1 MKIKAVIFDVDGT
14 LLDTYRDLANAVNY
28 ALRENGLPTH
38 DAERYKYF
46 CGNGTEKMI
55 ERALPEEKRNEKIIA
70 HLKKYYLE
78 FYNKHTGEETR
89 IYDGINELI
98 FELQS
103 RGLKLGVVSNKIDCM
118 VKKVVPE
125 YFGDVFDYVT
135 GQRDGIPAKPD
146 PALVFEAMKALDV
159 TPQECIFVGDSGVDA
174 LTGSNSGA
182 FMVGVLWG
190 FRDEK
195 ELRENGADTVIAHPL
210 ELLQYII

>member
-28 ALRENGLPTH
+28 ALESNGLPTH
-38 DAERYKYF
+38 VAEKYKYF

-55 ERALPEEKRNEKIIA
+55 ERALPEDKRSDELIA
-70 HLKKYYLE
+70 HLKKFYLE
-78 FYNKHTGEETR
+78 FYNKHTGEETKV
-89 IYDGINELI
+89 YDGVYEVIDELK
-98 FELQS
+98 S

-118 VKKVVPE
+118 TQQVMKE
-125 YFGDVFDYVT
+125 YFPDTFDFVT
-135 GQRDGIPAKPD
+135 GQCDGIPAKPD
-146 PALVFEAMKALDV
+146 PALVFKAMRALGV
-159 TPQECIFVGDSGVDA
+159 TPDECVFVGDSGVDA

-195 ELRENGADTVIAHPL
+195 ELRENGADAIISRPEQLL
-210 ELLQYII
+210 EYIV